1 VSLRSLLG
9 LAQDDPGGSRLAR
22 EGGHA
27 FVSASLRPYLI
38 AGLAEIGVGG
48 STGARPTL
56 VVVGDDRAA
65 RELAADLRAWLAP
78 RRVRYYPSRGVTYES
93 HLTPP
98 AHLIGLRVAALDA
111 LLAEK
116 STDERAGGPPVVV
129 VSAVA
134 LSEKVPDPA
143 LRPRSFTLRRGELL
157 DLEECANELA
167 AAGYERADQ
176 VEERGQFAMRGGILD
191 IFPAT
196 EERAVRVDMFDVEIE
211 SLRWFSTFTQ
221 RSLGEVEEV
230 EIAPAA
236 ELAAEHRELAEIAA
250 LEDASERPDIAELL
264 PVERFG
270 ALLDLLKAGGE
281 EQDGGGGG
289 VGRQATEVIVA
300 AEEELDPV
308 LHDHWSDVCA
318 AFHDADAHHLYV
330 SPEEV
335 RAALQE
341 RTRIWLSSLASGQ
354 ELELRAQSADT
365 AARSLAEAEPQL
377 EKLVR
382 SGYRTVVTFP
392 HRGEGERAAY
402 NLARLKATWM
412 GAPPTPGRRAGETP
426 EADTAGD
433 SGSAATRESSSPM
446 AGVDVT
452 AAPLEPSLRFAV
464 ASLREGFIA
473 PSLKLAVFPEH
484 RLLRRRRAERPEA
497 SGDGRPRRGALRS
510 FTELRTGDIV
520 VHEDHGVARFAGFET
535 RTVAGVTRDYL
546 YLEYQGDDRVYAPTE
561 QLAKISRYLGGAPRR
576 NGVVGDHP
584 PLSKLGGSRWEAMKS
599 RARRAAQE
607 LAGELL
613 ALYAE
618 RRRRAGHAFE
628 PDSEWERELEQRF
641 PYTETPDQRDAIEA
655 VKADMEGP
663 RPMDRLIC
671 GDVGYG
677 KTEVALRA
685 AFKAATQG
693 KQVLMLAPTTILAQ
707 QHFGTFSERLADYP
721 VTIDH
726 VSRFRTP
733 AEQKEAIAGF
743 AKGGVDIL
751 IGTHRVLSRDVR
763 AKDLGLLVVDEEQR
777 FGVKQKELLRQLKLK
792 VDVIS
797 MSATPIPRTLQ
808 MSLAGLRD
816 ISVIETPPEGRRPV
830 RTYVGEYEEELV
842 KGAIMREHDRGGQA
856 FFMHNRVES
865 IDETAERLRA
875 LCPGVRFAVAHGQ
888 MGEGELESVMMDYLR
903 GGAEV
908 LVCTSIIESGIDI
921 PQANTLIVEHADAF
935 GLAQLYQIRG
945 RVGRSRERAYAYL
958 LYDSAAAL
966 TPEAAQR
973 LSALSDYTELGSGF
987 KIAMRDLE
995 IRGAGNLLGDEQSG
1009 HVAALGFE
1017 LYMQMLDEA
1026 VREGAS
1032 ADSDPAHPGMP
1043 EEELPEPVRL
1053 DVNVDAYVPPDYV
1066 PYEQAKIEI
1075 HRRVAGALEVADV
1088 ERLREELEDRFGP
1101 VPEPLTNL
1109 LELQRARIKLGQA
1122 GARAVSFRGDRLAV
1136 TPIDLDSAR
1145 ARRLREQLP
1154 EALYESGRSQVS
1166 VRVPRE
1172 GPERFPAVVRA
1183 ADVLLSVV
1191 REAA

>member
-1 VSLRSLLG
+1 MATGTGALRALLG
-9 LAQDDPGGSRLAR
+9 LAQVDESMLRLAR

-27 FVSASLRPYLI
+27 FVSSSLRAYVI
-38 AGLAEIGVGG
+38 AALAEIDADAQ
-48 STGARPTL
+48 ARPTL

-65 RELAADLRAWLAP
+65 RDLAADLGAWLAP
-78 RRVRYYPSRGVTYES
+78 RRVRYYPSRGVAYES
-93 HLTPP
+93 HLAPP
-98 AHLIGLRVAALDA
+98 AHLVGLRVAALDA
-111 LLAEK
+111 LLGASDGDGE
-116 STDERAGGPPVVV
+116 DGAGDGPGEQPVVV

-143 LRPRSFTLRRGELL
+143 LRPHSFTLRVGELL
-157 DLEECANELA
+157 DLDECAAELVS
-167 AAGYERADQ
+167 AGYERVDQ
-176 VEERGQFAMRGGILD
+176 VDERGQFALRGGLLD
-191 IFPAT
+191 VFPAT

-221 RSLGEVEEV
+221 RSLGETDEV

-236 ELAAEHRELAEIAA
+236 ELALEHRELAELAA
-250 LEDASERPDIAELL
+250 EQLPTRSFAGADGAADGEDSERPDIAELL

-270 ALLDLLKAGGE
+270 ALLDL
-281 EQDGGGGG
+281 
-289 VGRQATEVIVA
+289 VGSETELVVA
-300 AEEELDPV
+300 AEEDLEPV
-308 LHDHWSDVCA
+308 LVDHWADVCA
-318 AFHDADAHHLYV
+318 AFGDEDAHHLYV
-330 SPEEV
+330 SPDSI
-335 RAALQE
+335 RATLAE
-341 RTRIWLSSLASGQ
+341 RTRIWLSALSSGQ
-354 ELELRAQSADT
+354 DIELRAQSADT
-365 AARSLAEAEPQL
+365 AARSLGEAEPEL

-382 SGYRTVVTFP
+382 SGYRTVVAFP
-392 HRGEGERAAY
+392 RRGEGERAAY
-402 NLARLKATWM
+402 NLGRLKATWLSDDGDP
-412 GAPPTPGRRAGETP
+412 GA
-426 EADTAGD
+426 
-433 SGSAATRESSSPM
+433 SAALV
-446 AGVDVT
+446 AGQ
-452 AAPLEPSLRFAV
+452 PLEPSLRFAA
-464 ASLREGFIA
+464 ASLREGFVA
-473 PSLKLAVFPEH
+473 PQLKLAVFPEH
-484 RLLRRRRAERPEA
+484 RLLRRRRAERGGADRP
-497 SGDGRPRRGALRS
+497 GRGGAGGARRGALRS

-535 RTVAGVTRDYL
+535 RTVADVTRDYL
-546 YLEYQGDDRVYAPTE
+546 YLEYQGDDRVFVPTD
-561 QLAKISRYLGGAPRR
+561 QLAKISRYVGAGGE
-576 NGVVGDHP
+576 HP
-584 PLSKLGGSRWEAMKS
+584 PLSKLGGTRWETMKA

-613 ALYAE
+613 SLYAE
-618 RRRRAGHAFE
+618 RRRRSGHAFGA
-628 PDSEWERELEQRF
+628 DSDWQREFEERF
-641 PYTETPDQRDAIEA
+641 PFTETPDQRDAIEL
-655 VKADMEGP
+655 VKSDMEAP

-685 AFKAATQG
+685 AFKSAAEG
-693 KQVLMLAPTTILAQ
+693 KQVLMLVPTTILAQ
-707 QHFGTFSERLADYP
+707 QHYGTFAERLADYP
-721 VTIDH
+721 FTLEH
-726 VSRFRTP
+726 VSRFRSA
-733 AEQKEAIAGF
+733 AEQKAAIKGF
-743 AKGGVDIL
+743 ADGRVDIL

-842 KGAIMREHDRGGQA
+842 KRAIMREHERGGQA
-856 FFMHNRVES
+856 FFMHNRIES
-865 IDETAERLRA
+865 IEETAERLRA

-888 MGEGELESVMMDYLR
+888 MGEGELEAVMMDYLR
-903 GGAEV
+903 GGADV

-921 PQANTLIVEHADAF
+921 PQANTLIVEHADTF

-973 LSALSDYTELGSGF
+973 LAALSDYTELGAGF

-1026 VREGAS
+1026 VAAAEPELEGEA
-1032 ADSDPAHPGMP
+1032 
-1043 EEELPEPVRL
+1043 LPEPVRL
-1053 DVNVDAYVPPDYV
+1053 DVNVDAYVPADYV
-1066 PYEQAKIEI
+1066 PYEQAKIEV

-1101 VPEPLTNL
+1101 LPEPVENL
-1109 LELQRARIKLGQA
+1109 LALQRARIKFGQA
-1122 GARAVSFRGDRLAV
+1122 GAQTVSFRGDRLAV
-1136 TPIDLDSAR
+1136 VPIELDSRR
-1145 ARRLREQLP
+1145 AKRLREELP
-1154 EALYESGRSQVS
+1154 DALYESGRSQVS
-1166 VRVPRE
+1166 VRVPKD
-1172 GPERFPAVVRA
+1172 GTERFPSVVRA
-1183 ADVLLSVV
+1183 ADALLAVV

>member
-1 VSLRSLLG
+1 MAAGAPALRTLLG
-9 LAQDDPGGSRLAR
+9 LVQDDEAPARLAR

-38 AGLAEIGVGG
+38 AALAELED
-48 STGARPTL
+48 GARQRPVI

-65 RELAADLRAWLAP
+65 RDLAADLRAWLSP
-78 RRVRYYPSRGVTYES
+78 RRVRYYPSRGVAYES

-98 AHLIGLRVAALDA
+98 PHLVGLRVAALDA
-111 LLAEK
+111 LLEG
-116 STDERAGGPPVVV
+116 ERENQEPPVVV

-134 LSEKVPDPA
+134 LSEKVPDPS
-143 LRPRSFTLRRGELL
+143 LRPRSFTLRVGELL
-157 DLEECANELA
+157 DLDECAA
-167 AAGYERADQ
+167 ALVGAGYERTDQ
-176 VEERGQFAMRGGILD
+176 VEERGQFALRGGLLD
-191 IFPAT
+191 VFPAT

-221 RSLGEVEEV
+221 RSLGDVEAV

-250 LEDASERPDIAELL
+250 ATRAFGPEAGEGGDRPDIAELL

-270 ALLDLLKAGGE
+270 ALLDLVGG
-281 EQDGGGGG
+281 D
-289 VGRQATEVIVA
+289 TEVIVA
-300 AEEELDPV
+300 AEEELAPA
-308 LHDHWSDVCA
+308 LRDHWTDVSA
-318 AFHDADAHHLYV
+318 TFADEDAQHLYV
-330 SPEEV
+330 SPESIEQTLEQ
-335 RAALQE
+335 RA
-341 RTRIWLSSLASGQ
+341 RVWLSAISSGQ
-354 ELELRAQSADT
+354 DIELRAQSADT
-365 AARSLAEAEPQL
+365 AARSLAEAEPEL

-382 SGYRTVVTFP
+382 SGYRTVVAFP
-392 HRGEGERAAY
+392 RRGEGERAAY
-402 NLARLKATWM
+402 NLGRLKASWL
-412 GAPPTPGRRAGETP
+412 GEDLDVGRQ
-426 EADTAGD
+426 
-433 SGSAATRESSSPM
+433 
-446 AGVDVT
+446 V
-452 AAPLEPSLRFAV
+452 LEPSLRFAA

-473 PSLKLAVFPEH
+473 PQFKLAVFPEH
-484 RLLRRRRAERPEA
+484 RLLRRRRAERPGARGAPGEPT
-497 SGDGRPRRGALRS
+497 GRRRGALRS

-535 RTVAGVTRDYL
+535 RTVANVTRDYL
-546 YLEYQGDDRVYAPTE
+546 YLEYQGDDRVFVPTD
-561 QLAKISRYLGGAPRR
+561 QLAKISRYVGAD
-576 NGVVGDHP
+576 GEHP
-584 PLSKLGGSRWEAMKS
+584 PLSKLGGMRWDTMKA

-613 ALYAE
+613 GLYAE
-618 RRRRAGHAFE
+618 RRRRTGHAFE
-628 PDSEWERELEQRF
+628 LDSDWQREFEERF
-641 PYTETPDQRDAIEA
+641 PFTETADQREAIEL
-655 VKADMEGP
+655 VKADMEAP

-685 AFKAATQG
+685 AFKAANEG
-693 KQVLMLAPTTILAQ
+693 KQVLMLVPTTILAQ
-707 QHFGTFSERLADYP
+707 QHYGTFAERLADYP
-721 VTIDH
+721 FTIEH
-726 VSRFRTP
+726 VSRFRSA
-733 AEQKEAIAGF
+733 AEQKAAIKGF
-743 AKGGVDIL
+743 AEGRVDIL

-763 AKDLGLLVVDEEQR
+763 AKDLGLLIVDEEQR

-842 KGAIMREHDRGGQA
+842 RRAIMREHERGGQA
-856 FFMHNRVES
+856 FFLHNRVET
-865 IDETAERLRA
+865 IEETAERLRA

-888 MGEGELESVMMDYLR
+888 MGEGALEAVMMDYLR
-903 GGAEV
+903 GGADV

-921 PQANTLIVEHADAF
+921 PQANTLIVEHADTF

-973 LSALSDYTELGSGF
+973 LAALSDYTELGAGF

-1026 VREGAS
+1026 VRAAEPQQEGEA
-1032 ADSDPAHPGMP
+1032 
-1043 EEELPEPVRL
+1043 LPEPVRL
-1053 DVNVDAYVPPDYV
+1053 DVNVDAYVPADYI
-1066 PYEQAKIEI
+1066 PYEQAKIEV
-1075 HRRVAGALEVADV
+1075 HRRLAGALEVADV
-1088 ERLREELEDRFGP
+1088 ERLREELEDRFGEL
-1101 VPEPLTNL
+1101 PEPLENL
-1109 LELQRARIKLGQA
+1109 VALQRARIKFGQA
-1122 GARAVSFRGDRLAV
+1122 GAQTVSFRGDRLAV
-1136 TPIDLDSAR
+1136 VPIELDSRR
-1145 ARRLREQLP
+1145 ARRLREELP

-1166 VRVPRE
+1166 LRVPKD
-1172 GPERFPAVVRA
+1172 GTERFPRVVQA
-1183 ADVLLSVV
+1183 ADVLLAIM